1 MTRIAVT
8 GATGFIGRF
17 AVAALI
23 AAGHE
28 VVGVSRKTPSG
39 KTPGVQ
45 SIPADLLGPD
55 FNGARLSRDLGC
67 DALLHLAWVTE
78 HGSFWDS
85 PDNALWAAASERLA
99 RGFVAGGGS
108 RIVAAGTCVE
118 YDPPASGACD
128 PLSTPIAP
136 RHPYGK
142 AKDRFHRALDDLGR
156 ATGAEIAWGRIFLLI
171 GPGEDKRRLV
181 PSVIRSLLANEKAKC
196 SSGKQIRDF
205 MDVRDCAAGFAALAL
220 SDATGAFDVCSGK
233 PTTIGALVSRLGIL
247 LNQPGLVAL
256 GALPDRPGEP
266 PNLVGTPSRLLKETG
281 FTPRYDLDRTLA
293 DAIAWWRSQPGT

>member
-1 MTRIAVT
+1 MTRVAVT
-8 GATGFIGRF
+8 GATGFIGSP
-17 AVAALI
+17 AVAALR
-23 AAGHE
+23 AGGHE
-28 VVGVSRKTPSG
+28 VVALSRNPPSG

-45 SIPADLLGPD
+45 FLSADLLDPGFD
-55 FNGARLSRDLGC
+55 GAVLSRDHGC
-67 DALLHLAWVTE
+67 TALLHLAWVTE
-78 HGSFWDS
+78 HGRFWDS
-85 PDNALWAAASERLA
+85 PDNARWAEASERLA

-118 YDPPASGACD
+118 YDPPASAACD
-128 PLSTPIAP
+128 PVSTPIAP
-136 RHPYGK
+136 HHPYGK
-142 AKDRFHRALDDLGR
+142 AKHRFHRALDEIGR

-205 MDVRDCAAGFAALAL
+205 MDVRDCAGGFAALAL
-220 SDATGAFDVCSGK
+220 SQAAGAFDVCSGK
-233 PTTIGALVSRLGIL
+233 ATTIGELVTRLGSL
-247 LNQPGLVAL
+247 MNKSGLIAL

-266 PNLVGTPSRLLKETG
+266 PNLVGTPKRLFSETG